1 MSHAPFRLVLKDT
14 DHLSARHKEIIAEVV
29 GKIDG
34 LERANAT
41 LIKTVTLIT
50 EERGRLVI
58 ELDEVAG
65 EAMDAAT
72 KNDHQA
78 DEIQDLK
85 RQRAWLLA
93 SWGVLV
99 VAATLNA
106 LSRWW
111 LT

>member
-1 MSHAPFRLVLKDT
+1 MSHAPFPLVLT
-14 DHLSARHKEIIAEVV
+14 DADRLSDRHKALLAKIV
-29 GKIDG
+29 GKLDG
-34 LERANAT
+34 LERANAALT
-41 LIKTVTLIT
+41 KAATLIT
-50 EERGRLVI
+50 EERDRLVG

-78 DEIQDLK
+78 DEIQRLK
-85 RQRAWLLA
+85 RQRKWLLA

-99 VAATLNA
+99 VAAVANA
-106 LSRWW
+106 LGW